1 MFSIIFKGIQ
11 AVLESK
17 YLNRYFKIN
26 DFLADIYLKYKEMA
40 GSIVQS
46 IMKSNFAKWTR
57 EINLNEYR
65 VDDAILGMLLANPIF
80 EKLKVLKL
88 AELNSLTEA
97 SI

>member
-1 MFSIIFKGIQ
+1 
-11 AVLESK
+11 
-17 YLNRYFKIN
+17 
-26 DFLADIYLKYKEMA
+26 MA

-57 EINLNEYR
+57 EINLTEYR